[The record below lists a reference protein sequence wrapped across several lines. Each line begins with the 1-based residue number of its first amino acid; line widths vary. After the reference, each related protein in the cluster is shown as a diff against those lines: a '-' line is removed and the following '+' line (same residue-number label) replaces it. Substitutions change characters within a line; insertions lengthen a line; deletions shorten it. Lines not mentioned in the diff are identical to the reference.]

1 MPDPAPKPRST
12 PKRSLRGVSAGGLA
26 DLAETREAFWQN
38 VVREMLTSLSAIYAQ
53 GRSDDPEHA
62 AMFDGRIAIITTR
75 GERIGIGAVSPVF
88 ACSVMDMPGARGLAH
103 DVECTVFQ
111 IETPEGEVFTL
122 PLQEIRA
129 IHALSH
135 DLIEEINSA
144 SRERDGGEMP
154 FGFEAFTSLARS
166 RREETWAPFFIGPDF
181 PQQPGPSA

>member
-1 MPDPAPKPRST
+1 MPDPAPKPRSS
-12 PKRSLRGVSAGGLA
+12 PKRSLRGVSSGGLA

-53 GRSDDPEHA
+53 GRSDDPDHA

-88 ACSVMDMPGARGLAH
+88 ACSVMDMPGVRGLAH

-135 DLIEEINSA
+135 ELIEEINSA

-181 PQQPGPSA
+181 PQHPGTQM